1 MKLPRFRF
9 TMRRMMVA
17 VAILGVLLAVVD
29 AMRVLSLANKYRRKA
44 EAAAQMER
52 RFREIDA
59 MDPVSRARAANE
71 AEENYQEFVSS
82 WLAADPVW
90 TRKMIGYFTA
100 LRTKYEQA
108 AENARLPVSTDL
120 PQP

>member
-1 MKLPRFRF
+1 MKLCRPRF
-9 TMRRMMVA
+9 TLRRIMVA
-17 VAILGVLLAVVD
+17 VAILGVFLVGLD

-44 EAAAQMER
+44 EAAARMER

-59 MDPVSRARAANE
+59 MDPVSRARAAKE
-71 AEENYQEFVSS
+71 AEENYQEILSS

-100 LRTKYEQA
+100 MRTKYEQA
-108 AENARLPVSTDL
+108 AENPRLPIPPDS